1 MRTREQK
8 GFLAMADTDV
18 RSLHVL
24 VVGKMDAARELD
36 QWVDEHTRV
45 DRVATFQAAINA
57 MRGEPYDVIIS
68 TASDFV
74 PFGEFHIT
82 EQASAILE
90 SVDQGVCIVGADG
103 SVVWANP
110 RMQSFPQDVR
120 DRVSRCCV
128 ETFDWAKTQAR
139 DQIARGRR
147 FTLAMP
153 DGRRLEVTAT
163 PVIDP
168 RNRVAQVAAVVRDT
182 TRAKRL
188 QEKIDAIDKAGR
200 ELVRLDAEQFAKLD
214 VQERLALLE
223 QRILHCT
230 RDVLHFDN
238 FAVFILDERTHM
250 LNMVLQSG
258 MPASTLQMEMHA
270 STEECNGIT
279 GWVAAKGR
287 SYSCADV
294 SADPRY
300 LPGIDGAK
308 SALAVPL
315 QLSDRIIGVANFES
329 LKPSAFNE
337 DDRQFAE
344 IFGRYIAIALQILE
358 LLVSENRTAAGRLGS
373 DVMAEIAGPV
383 NDILTD
389 VEELVEDYIGHD
401 DLRHRLRK
409 ISESAVC
416 IRESIRQLTVEKP
429 GVVGVRSTSRVR
441 EDPVLSGKRI
451 LIADDEDIIRETV
464 RDVLVGYGCQVTA
477 VCEGAAAI
485 EKITAGPPFD
495 LVLSDIKM
503 PGKNGYEVFAA
514 TKSANPDTPV
524 ILMTG
529 FGYDPNHAIVRAR
542 RDGLAAVLFKPF
554 KVDQLLNELRQ
565 ALKPAS

>member
-1 MRTREQK
+1 MV
-8 GFLAMADTDV
+8 DTDV
-18 RSLHVL
+18 KSLHVL
-24 VVGKMDAARELD
+24 VVGKMECAHELD
-36 QWVDEHTRV
+36 QWVNEHTRV
-45 DRVATFQAAINA
+45 DRVATFQAAIDA
-57 MRGEPYDVIIS
+57 MRGEPYDIIIS
-68 TASDFV
+68 AAADFI
-74 PFGEFHIT
+74 PCGEFHIT

-90 SVDQGVCIVGADG
+90 SVDQGVCIVAADG
-103 SVVWANP
+103 SLVWANP
-110 RMQSFPQDVR
+110 RMRSFPQDVR
-120 DRVSRCCV
+120 DRVSQCCV
-128 ETFDWAKTQAR
+128 ETFHWAKSETG

-163 PVIDP
+163 PVVDLN
-168 RNRVAQVAAVVRDT
+168 NRVTQVASVVRDT

-188 QEKIDAIDKAGR
+188 QEKIDAIDKAGH
-200 ELVRLDAEQFAKLD
+200 ELVRLDAVQFAKLD

-238 FAVFILDERTHM
+238 FAIFILDERTHM

-258 MPASTLQMEMHA
+258 MPASALQIEMHA

-300 LPGIDGAK
+300 LPGIEGAK

-315 QLSDRIIGVANFES
+315 RLSDRIIGVANFES

-344 IFGRYIAIALQILE
+344 IFGRYVAIALQILE

-416 IRESIRQLTVEKP
+416 IRESIRQLTAEKP
-429 GVVGVRSTSRVR
+429 GVVGVRSASRVR
-441 EDPVLSGKRI
+441 EDPILSGKRI